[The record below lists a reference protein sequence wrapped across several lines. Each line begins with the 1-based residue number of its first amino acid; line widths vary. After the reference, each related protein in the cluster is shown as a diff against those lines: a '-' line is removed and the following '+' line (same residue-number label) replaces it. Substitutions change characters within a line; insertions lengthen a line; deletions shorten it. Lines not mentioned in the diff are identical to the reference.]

1 MTEYRQTTP
10 PPTDQP
16 PGPESTPPKWDE
28 VDWDTWTP
36 NNPDGPPRP
45 RSGPDLSPLFALI
58 DVMRSALPS
67 ELRDQFNALVRELLL
82 TLRSLIDWYL
92 ERLGDGKPE
101 QRVEDIPIE

>member
-10 PPTDQP
+10 PPDGGEAP
-16 PGPESTPPKWDE
+16 PPPPKWDE

-36 NNPDGPPRP
+36 PGSGDGPPRP
-45 RSGPDLSPLFALI
+45 GSGPDLAPLFALI

-67 ELRDQFNALVRELLL
+67 ELRDQFNSLVREVLL

-92 ERLGDGKPE
+92 ERLPGGKAE
-101 QRVEDIPIE
+101 SKVEDIPIE